1 MLVFIKKLEVIH
13 KQVGAGVS
21 IENSNFENNKAR
33 FEGFE
38 FFYKLG
44 DFPRSGI
51 RNKQVSDIEFS

>member
-1 MLVFIKKLEVIH
+1 MLIFIKKLEVIH

-38 FFYKLG
+38 FFYKCAFYVLM
-44 DFPRSGI
+44 RY
-51 RNKQVSDIEFS
+51 K